1 MDMKN
6 KRFLGVLALIV
17 ACLLVLPA
25 VAEAKKKGKAEIR
38 FTETSYNFGTIA
50 EKGGKVTHEFE
61 FVNAGEAP
69 LVIIDATAECGCT
82 RPEFPTKPIEPGKKG
97 VIKVTFNPLGRP
109 GGFTKAVTVKSNGK
123 PSKSRIKI
131 NGVVNPNK

>member
-1 MDMKN
+1 MRN
-6 KRFLGVLALIV
+6 KILSVVALALAAV
-17 ACLLVLPA
+17 LLLPSA
-25 VAEAKKKGKAEIR
+25 VEAKKKGKAEIR
-38 FTETSYNFGTIA
+38 FTEQSYNFGTIP

-61 FVNAGEAP
+61 FLNAGESP

-82 RPEFPTKPIEPGKKG
+82 RPEYPSSPIEPGKKG

-109 GGFTKAVTVKSNGK
+109 GGFTKAVTVRSNGK

-131 NGVVNPNK
+131 TGVVNPNK